1 VKTRIVIVLLLFML
15 PLTALAKEVSV
26 VLDSYQE
33 HEEWHEEFE
42 NRRWLS
48 YKIFTYY
55 SFTSGRVEAS
65 NIENY
70 LLFNGLERDKAVQLL
85 ENSSRLEN
93 WWMRLQ
99 LQVPQGVRVGV
110 ENFRFRNA
118 TDDVWVKMVLE
129 EMDSILGYLWVGDE
143 PMGLEGGEYHL
154 RLMARKGVDL
164 KTALKEA
171 QLVCDVT
178 WHPGTVKART
188 ETIQVQADGLTE
200 KNHNWPVEVRGLTA
214 RRMLDEDA
222 RREIEDT
229 AGFWDESDFDL
240 EPLDLEK
247 EDLWEITAEISKQSG
262 YPLVGFVWKGS
273 GVGGGW
279 RHRMESPTIYD
290 YYMDLWPE
298 ETRREVTFYVRLEED
313 ANAGKLIRNLRQKE
327 ISLAY
332 ATEYVGELDYSYTPG
347 PKYQVQVDMSKVALT
362 E

>member
-1 VKTRIVIVLLLFML
+1 M
-15 PLTALAKEVSV
+15 
-26 VLDSYQE
+26 
-33 HEEWHEEFE
+33 
-42 NRRWLS
+42 
-48 YKIFTYY
+48 
-55 SFTSGRVEAS
+55 
-65 NIENY
+65 
-70 LLFNGLERDKAVQLL
+70 
-85 ENSSRLEN
+85 
-93 WWMRLQ
+93 
-99 LQVPQGVRVGV
+99 GV
-110 ENFRFRNA
+110 ENFRFRKA

-164 KTALKEA
+164 KKALQEA
-171 QLVCDVT
+171 ELVCDVT
-178 WHPGTVKART
+178 WHPGTAKART
-188 ETIQVQADGLTE
+188 ENIQVQADGLTE
-200 KNHNWPVEVRGLTA
+200 KNYNWPVEVRGLTA

-262 YPLVGFVWKGS
+262 YPLVGFSWKGS

-279 RHRMESPTIYD
+279 RHRMESPTVYD

-298 ETRREVTFYVRLEED
+298 ETRREVIFYVRLEED

-332 ATEYVGELDYSYTPG
+332 ATEYVGDWENLYIPG
-347 PKYQVQVDMSKVALT
+347 PKYQVQVDMSRVELS